1 MSKYRRSET
10 VALLLAAMLH
20 RSGKTRGRISEK
32 TLKLVARRT
41 NLRGAFETE
50 VSDWLN
56 SYNVWL
62 LPLDRGGWALVA
74 KSALEGAPPLT
85 AVNYIKPEFVH
96 IMFDGRIVESGG
108 GELADKTFRKI
119 TAKPII
125 DSLQRRVILE

>member
-20 RSGKTRGRISEK
+20 RSGKARGRISEK

-56 SYNVWL
+56 SYNVWF
-62 LPLDRGGWALVA
+62 LPLDRGGWPFVT
-74 KSALEGAPPLT
+74 KSALEGAPPLM
-85 AVNYIKPEFVH
+85 AVNYIRAELQALNRNPDA
-96 IMFDGRIVESGG
+96 FDETPLVE
-108 GELADKTFRKI
+108 ELGFTVSE
-119 TAKPII
+119 T
-125 DSLQRRVILE
+125 EE